1 MPFIEVGSKIEYW
14 EGDPE
19 TSRAA
24 PKNDLDLFWCH
35 VSLGGLYLAYPRIQF
50 NMQQCSTGDE

>member
-24 PKNDLDLFWCH
+24 PKNDLED
-35 VSLGGLYLAYPRIQF
+35 
-50 NMQQCSTGDE
+50 